1 LHFIYKDV
9 AAAEAGWQATA
20 DTCAIIYSFMAKTFG
35 PYPYPVYS
43 FLQGSGGGTE
53 YPMAT
58 MIRNSSFE
66 TALHEWCHSWYQMM
80 LGTNENLYAWMD
92 EGFTDYAE
100 ARVLAWLHKKDFFEG
115 ASEYDQYFY
124 LAKSPFD
131 EPMSTH
137 ANYYR
142 SNIAYNT
149 NAYYKGAIFLRQL
162 GYIVGEANIDKILL
176 EYYKQWRFKH
186 PTPNDFTRIAEK
198 TSGMQLQWYK
208 EYMMNTS
215 KTTNYSI
222 DSLWEVNG
230 VTKIR
235 LENMGQMPMPVEVKF
250 TFRDS
255 TSEWH
260 YVPLSLMFAE
270 KSAEPWQT
278 PRVVYPEWKWT
289 HPTYEIQTKRK
300 LTDIISVEI
309 DPTQRLA
316 DIDRKNNRI
325 ELKW

>member
-1 LHFIYKDV
+1 
-9 AAAEAGWQATA
+9 
-20 DTCAIIYSFMAKTFG
+20 
-35 PYPYPVYS
+35 
-43 FLQGSGGGTE
+43 
-53 YPMAT
+53 
-58 MIRNSSFE
+58 
-66 TALHEWCHSWYQMM
+66 
-80 LGTNENLYAWMD
+80 
-92 EGFTDYAE
+92 
-100 ARVLAWLHKKDFFEG
+100 
-115 ASEYDQYFY
+115 
-124 LAKSPFD
+124 
-131 EPMSTH
+131 
-137 ANYYR
+137 
-142 SNIAYNT
+142 
-149 NAYYKGAIFLRQL
+149 L

-198 TSGMQLQWYK
+198 ASGMQLQWYK
-208 EYMMNTS
+208 EYMMNTT
-215 KTTNYSI
+215 KTINYGI

-260 YVPLSLMFAE
+260 YIPLSLMFAE
-270 KSAEPWQT
+270 KSAEPWQA